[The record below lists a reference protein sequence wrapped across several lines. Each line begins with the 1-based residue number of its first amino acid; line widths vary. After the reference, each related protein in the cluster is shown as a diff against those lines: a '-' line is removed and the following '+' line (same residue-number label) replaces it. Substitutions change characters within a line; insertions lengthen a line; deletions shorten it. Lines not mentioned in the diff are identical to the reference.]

1 VARRVLTTPTIER
14 RRSRVH
20 GWGVFACEPISKN
33 KRIIDYAGE
42 KITHK
47 ESWKR
52 ETRYLKRG
60 HIWCFRLNNRWVVD
74 GAVGGNVS
82 RFINHSCAPN
92 CYAHIVDGTIWIRAA
107 RTIAPGEELTYNY
120 HTDGEATIP
129 CRCRADCDARL

>member
-1 VARRVLTTPTIER
+1 VARRVLTIPRIER

-52 ETRYLKRG
+52 ETRYLERG

-92 CYAHIVDGTIWIRAA
+92 CYAHVVDGTIWIRAA

-129 CRCRADCDARL
+129 CRCRADCDAKL